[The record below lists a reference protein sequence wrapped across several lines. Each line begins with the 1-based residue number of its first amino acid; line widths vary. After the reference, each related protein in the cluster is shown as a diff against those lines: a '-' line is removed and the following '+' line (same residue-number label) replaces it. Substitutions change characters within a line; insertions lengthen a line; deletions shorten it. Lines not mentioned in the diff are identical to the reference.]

1 MSVSPSL
8 LWGIILAGAA
18 ERIRS
23 RASRIGDS
31 EAVLCFCNRISLLL
45 PLTESLAAQIEAP

>member
-1 MSVSPSL
+1 MGNYLSRR
-8 LWGIILAGAA
+8 GRRAA
-18 ERIRS
+18 DKIRS

-31 EAVLCFCNRISLLL
+31 EAVLCFSNRISLLL